1 VRYNN
6 GIRAGPSIIAMTSPD
21 FIEKMLK
28 AKSIDAQTTG
38 GDGKSWAAIFISK
51 DMRLAARELLEFC
64 GINADAL

>member
-1 VRYNN
+1 
-6 GIRAGPSIIAMTSPD
+6 MTRPD